1 MSESFKL
8 QVLTLLF
15 NLSQG
20 HFQFAKY
27 LNDSVARFFE
37 KDTPHGMDDDL
48 VRFHSL
54 YRDKICHRYIL
65 LAIEHYA
72 TTLKLDMKHVYH
84 ALPRLLSLWF
94 DFVSV
99 QTPTSE
105 DNMPAGAFRP
115 EYLRKFDP

>member
-1 MSESFKL
+1 MEED
-8 QVLTLLF
+8 Q
-15 NLSQG
+15 
-20 HFQFAKY
+20 
-27 LNDSVARFFE
+27 
-37 KDTPHGMDDDL
+37 

-54 YRDKICHRYIL
+54 YRDRVCHKYIL

-115 EYLRKFDP
+115 EYLSKFDPRSLRTFWMMHTSNLTLFA